1 MTIGLTR
8 SKMAEFGKAS
18 NSVMRAVIPP
28 MVNRDDLA
36 DAIGYVEN
44 AGAPSAVVPD
54 FVSQRLFDTSNNVF
68 YIAFGLS
75 AGNWTPLG
83 DDTLTLAELAYLD
96 GALSSN
102 AVASKAAIIDSTGI
116 LALGNNKL
124 ATEAGAGITG
134 GTGTV
139 YKSSVSEFGG
149 IIKTSIIIDLT
160 GLGSSTTDLD
170 IIGQGASPAHLGQ
183 ITAARNG
190 TILWGTMTCLEVPA
204 TGADDIDLYAA
215 TESTGVFDAGIATLV
230 ETALV
235 TAGGA
240 WTAGLQKIFS
250 ADVAADKYLYLTGG
264 EAGTV
269 GTYTAGKFLL
279 ELYGYDA

>member
-1 MTIGLTR
+1 
-8 SKMAEFGKAS
+8 MASLKSFGKATAAILKMIIAPQ
-18 NSVMRAVIPP
+18 VGRTE
-28 MVNRDDLA
+28 LA
-36 DAIGYVEN
+36 DAVGYIEN
-44 AGAPSAVVPD
+44 AGAPSAVVPE
-54 FVSQRLFDTSNNVF
+54 FIGQKLFDTSGLEF
-68 YIAFGLS
+68 YDAYGTAAGEWTPRGLNTLS
-75 AGNWTPLG
+75 AT
-83 DDTLTLAELAYLD
+83 ELAYLD
-96 GALSSN
+96 GALSTN

-139 YKSSVSEFGG
+139 YKSSVQEFGG
-149 IIKTSIIIDLT
+149 IIRSTIMIDLT

-170 IIGQGASPAHLGQ
+170 IIGQGASVAHLGQ
-183 ITAARNG
+183 VTAARNG
-190 TILWGTMTCLEVPA
+190 TILHGRMTCLEVPA

-215 TESTGVFDAGIATLV
+215 TESTGVFDAAISTLV

-240 WTAGLQKIFS
+240 WTAGLVKEFS
-250 ADVAADKYLYLTGG
+250 ADLAADKYLYLTGG
-264 EAGTV
+264 EGGTA
-269 GTYTAGKFLL
+269 GTYTAGKFLI